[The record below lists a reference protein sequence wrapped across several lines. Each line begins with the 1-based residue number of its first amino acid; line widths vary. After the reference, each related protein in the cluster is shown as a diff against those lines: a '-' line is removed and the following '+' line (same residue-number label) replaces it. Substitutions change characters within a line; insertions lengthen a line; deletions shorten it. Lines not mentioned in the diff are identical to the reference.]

1 MFKRLLNK
9 GAFQLVASIFAV
21 IAATEIKTAS
31 FWLFYQPKA
40 PKSLIK

>member
-1 MFKRLLNK
+1 MLKKLLNK
-9 GAFQLVASIFAV
+9 GVFQVLVSVFAM